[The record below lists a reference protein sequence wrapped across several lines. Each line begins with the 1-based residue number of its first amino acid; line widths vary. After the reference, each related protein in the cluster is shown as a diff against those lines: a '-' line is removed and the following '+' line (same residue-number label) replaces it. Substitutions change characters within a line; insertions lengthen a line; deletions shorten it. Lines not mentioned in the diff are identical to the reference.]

1 KLEMVRCRLKRRAR
15 PGVKRR
21 GTPLK
26 SNPYSLTPKMDAYFT
41 NQGKTVLTTEEK
53 DRFKLLSS
61 GVTDAWGLWQYDPA
75 HLLCER

>member
-1 KLEMVRCRLKRRAR
+1 
-15 PGVKRR
+15 
-21 GTPLK
+21 
-26 SNPYSLTPKMDAYFT
+26 MDAYFT